1 MVCATIPVSEA
12 RVTVSG
18 DGRSLCARRTAWTR
32 GRTLTKKPGKGNNNN
47 YEKRHEKK
55 RKGSYDQIPHPETF
69 QMPLPSAEEKAKER
83 LPFNDC
89 LSLFL
94 SVFQPQ
100 QVNNTNHMVFV
111 PPHNRRPLSPQPE
124 YGVPST
130 PRLIRAAHLP
140 PTHGNVTPTDG
151 G

>member
-1 MVCATIPVSEA
+1 M
-12 RVTVSG
+12 RNHSG
-18 DGRSLCARRTAWTR
+18 IRGSRDCFWRRTKFMCASNCLDARQNTCEK
-32 GRTLTKKPGKGNNNN
+32 TGKGNNNN
-47 YEKRHEKK
+47 YEERHKKK

-94 SVFQPQ
+94 GVFQPQ

-140 PTHGNVTPTDG
+140 LTHGNVTPTDG